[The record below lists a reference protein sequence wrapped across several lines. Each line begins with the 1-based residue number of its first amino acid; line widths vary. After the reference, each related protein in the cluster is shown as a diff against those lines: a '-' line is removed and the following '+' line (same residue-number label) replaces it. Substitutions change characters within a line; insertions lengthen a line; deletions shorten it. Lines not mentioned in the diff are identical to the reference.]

1 MRKRG
6 FPGHALAC
14 ILMASAI
21 LAGAGTALAFDL
33 DDVQQQ
39 ARELASHPYRPASVA
54 AAEGRSYD
62 AWRDLRYRRDRAL
75 WLGEA
80 PFPVHFYPVGS
91 YFRHAVEVFEV
102 VGKEVRPVVV
112 TRGDFVKGQEGV
124 RDDATPV
131 PVAGLRLMF
140 PLNRDDVLDE
150 LISFLGASYFRALG
164 RGQQYGSSARGLA
177 VDTVGAGPEEFP
189 RFTRFWLVRPDPGA
203 TLATVYALLDG
214 PRVVGAYRF
223 DIHPGQTTRVD
234 IHSRLFLRA
243 PVRVLGIAPLTT
255 MFYSGE
261 NQAPRRPDFRPEVH
275 DADGLQL
282 AADGEWIWRPL
293 QRPGRPLAT
302 AFAVQRLQGFGLMQR
317 DRRFESFQDLEAHY
331 QRRPS
336 IWVEP
341 LGDWGPGR
349 VHLLQ
354 LPAADETED
363 NIVAFWEPAELPRR
377 GEAIAFA
384 WRLSW
389 SAEDAAA
396 PPAGRSTQ
404 TRLGFGYRKDAPPA
418 HAQQFHVDFAGA
430 NLSALGA
437 EDGVTAEVSA
447 GAGATVRGVR
457 AEPNVE
463 LGGWRLTFD
472 VERTDPRR
480 AIELRAFLRRGGD
493 ALTETWSYL
502 LPAEES

>member
-1 MRKRG
+1 MQKRG
-6 FPGHALAC
+6 SPGLALAC
-14 ILMASAI
+14 ILATSA
-21 LAGAGTALAFDL
+21 LLTDVGMALAFDL
-33 DDVQQQ
+33 DDVRQQ
-39 ARELASHPYRPASVA
+39 ARELASQPHRPAPVA
-54 AAEGRSYD
+54 AAEGHSYD
-62 AWRDLRYRRDRAL
+62 AWRDLRFRRDRAL
-75 WLGEA
+75 WLDQA
-80 PFPVHFYPVGS
+80 PFRVHFYPVGS
-91 YFRHAVEVFEV
+91 FFRQAVEVFEV
-102 VGKEVRPVVV
+102 VGNDVRPVVV
-112 TRGDFVKGQEGV
+112 TRGDFVRGQEGV
-124 RDDATPV
+124 RDDATAV

-140 PLNRDDVLDE
+140 ALNRNDVLDE

-177 VDTVGAGPEEFP
+177 VDTVGAGREEFP
-189 RFTRFWLVRPDPGA
+189 RFSRFWLVRPQPGA
-203 TLATVYALLDG
+203 TTATVYALLES

-223 DIHPGQTTRVD
+223 DIRPGQTTRVE

-293 QRPGRPLAT
+293 QRPKRPLAS
-302 AFAVQRLQGFGLMQR
+302 AFTVRRLQGFGLMQR
-317 DRRFESFQDLEAHY
+317 DRRFSSYEDLEAHY

-336 IWVEP
+336 VWVEP

-363 NIVAFWEPAELPRR
+363 NIVAFWEPPVPPRA
-377 GEAIAFA
+377 GDAIDIA

-389 SAEDAAA
+389 SAEDATA
-396 PPAGRSTQ
+396 PPGGLSTQ
-404 TRLGFGYRKDAPPA
+404 TRLGFGHREDAPPA

-437 EDGVTAEVSA
+437 DDGVTAEVSA
-447 GAGATVRGVR
+447 STGATVRGVR
-457 AEPNVE
+457 AEPNAE

-472 VERTDPRR
+472 LEHTDPRR